1 MLSIMAFYN
10 LTTNFK
16 RVIEM
21 KKILS
26 VLLAL
31 ALLISLCACGNDNSG
46 DSSKDENSSAQ
57 TETSSIAPNTTKP
70 PMTNLPSTVYPE
82 DAETEKAHFET
93 FTDDP
98 YTHQLVRYELNKEC
112 KGYYATPKA
121 KGSYPTV
128 VIMHGQGTV
137 EKFKTRLLS
146 HINNWVKQGYLP
158 PMVVVIPEIMDYTGA
173 DDSNMQDFEYYISS
187 HYPKR
192 FNALL
197 TSIEQGTLS
206 SQIGTDK
213 PIYVTGFSMGGM
225 AAVHAGAE
233 YNSRLKYVG
242 GLSPARAFYLG
253 EDNIGFYKKKADIY
267 FSQEPDAHVYLAAG
281 RGEQNQEFLDT
292 INRYALAIK
301 VNNPTIVTKCVAPP
315 TWGGHSWELAQRE
328 LFMYL
333 YFATV
338 GQVPSLEYAASIC
351 NNPDEYTAPKVVYKE
366 EEHT

>member
-1 MLSIMAFYN
+1 M
-10 LTTNFK
+10 K
-16 RVIEM
+16 RF
-21 KKILS
+21 
-26 VLLAL
+26 LAL
-31 ALLISLCACGNDNSG
+31 FLSAILIFSLSACGKDNT
-46 DSSKDENSSAQ
+46 DDNASKDESS
-57 TETSSIAPNTTKP
+57 SSTQSEAVAITPNTTKP
-70 PMTNLPSTVYPE
+70 PLTNLPSTVYPA

-128 VIMHGQGTV
+128 IIMHGQGTV

-187 HYPKR
+187 HYPNR

-197 TSIEQGTLS
+197 TSLEQGTLS
-206 SQIGTDK
+206 PQVGTDK

-233 YNSRLKYVG
+233 YNTRLKYVG

-253 EDNIGFYKKKADIY
+253 ENNVGFYKKKTDIY

-281 RGEQNQEFLDT
+281 RGEQDLEFVNT
-292 INRYALAIK
+292 VNRYEIAIK
-301 VNNPTIVTKCVAPP
+301 VNDPNVVTKYLASR
-315 TWGGHSWELAQRE
+315 TWGGHSWELAHKE

-338 GQVPSLEYAASIC
+338 GKVPSPEYVESIC
-351 NNPDEYTAPKVVYKE
+351 NNPNEYTAPAIAYTE
-366 EEHT
+366 ETHK